1 MSEKQ
6 TTLRD
11 VIDPEVFEGYQNKLR
26 NKFYSLL
33 CEREENG
40 KWEKFLD
47 TIFIELLGYAKELNS
62 INFWMLLGKV
72 ASLRYLSYEYFRST
86 IFECMNLVVKTDL

>member
-6 TTLRD
+6 LTLRD

-26 NKFYSLL
+26 NKLYSLL

-72 ASLRYLSYEYFRST
+72 ASLRYLSTRSAT
-86 IFECMNLVVKTDL
+86 TRIQTHSI